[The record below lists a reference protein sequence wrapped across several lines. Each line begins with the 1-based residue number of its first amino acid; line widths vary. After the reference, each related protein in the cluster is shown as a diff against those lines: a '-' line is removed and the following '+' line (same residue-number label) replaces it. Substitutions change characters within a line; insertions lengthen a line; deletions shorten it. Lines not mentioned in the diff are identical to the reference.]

1 MASIFKVAFEIKK
14 AGTGAA
20 GPADQYRRGARSA
33 LVLAASGHPK
43 DLLAVLNSNLTLAN
57 GEVIEI
63 LAVAQD
69 AAGTEGRGVLQ

>member
-1 MASIFKVAFEIKK
+1 MAAIFKVSFEIKK

-33 LVLAASGHPK
+33 LLLANSAHPK
-43 DLLAVLNSNLTLAN
+43 DILSVLNSNLTLAA

-69 AAGTEGRGVLQ
+69 AAGTEGAGVLQ